1 MINFADPKGE
11 TIKKAYKIKVEGL
24 VQGVG
29 FRPFIYR
36 IAHQNNIMGW
46 VENRSDGVFI
56 HAEGDDGSLATFKED
71 ISSKSPEASSIFS
84 LDTQEAVLKGYNDFT
99 ITTSKT
105 TSGEIT
111 EVSPDIA
118 VCDACLEDMER
129 QPHRTGYPFINCTN
143 CGPRFTIIRD
153 LPYDRDKTTMEPFE
167 MCPICI
173 KEYKDVLDRR
183 FHAQPV
189 ACNNCGPQYTLHP
202 GERKITD
209 INEILV
215 SAAKLI
221 GEGKILSIKGLGGF
235 HLSCDALNEEAV
247 IKLRSGKYREGKPFA
262 VMFRDL
268 ASAERHVQVN
278 KEEKELLSSWR
289 RPIVI
294 LKNKSEGYNLAPS
307 VSHGFDTTGV
317 VIPYMPFHYLL
328 FEKLE
333 TDAIVLTSGNLSDEP
348 VIINNNEALE
358 RLGKVSDATI
368 TYNREIHNR
377 ADDPVTFVV
386 NNKPRLIRRSR
397 GYVPNPVRTDFNVE
411 GIFAAGAELVNCFA
425 LGKGKQAI
433 LSQHI
438 GDLQN
443 LETFEFY
450 RESADRFRRLF
461 RSEITH
467 IALDL
472 HPDYLSTR
480 YALELAGELGI
491 EPIPVQ
497 HHHAHIASCM
507 AEHSLDETV
516 IGISFDGTGL
526 GDDGTIWGGEILLC
540 DLESYE
546 RFSHLEPVLLPG
558 GDAATKNPWRT
569 AVSYLYRTY
578 GEDFPDMGIPF
589 LKAIPKNEI
598 ELIVSAI
605 KHKINAP
612 VTTSMGRLF
621 DAVSALTGTC
631 THSLFHAEA
640 PMRLEQLVLPGI
652 EESYPV
658 GGEKPVA
665 TGSLIEKIVEDIL
678 GNKDKRLIA
687 TKFHNTIIDVIFASA
702 RRARQERGIEKVALS
717 GGTFQNRYLLE
728 NTEKKLSKEGFEV
741 YSQEQVP
748 SNDGGIALGQL
759 AIAARIRNR

>member
-1 MINFADPKGE
+1 MQIQKGE
-11 TIKKAYKIKVEGL
+11 AIKKAKKIKVQGL

-36 IAHQNNIMGW
+36 IAHESNIKGW
-46 VENRSDGVFI
+46 VENRNDGVFI
-56 HAEGDDGSLATFKED
+56 HAEGENRDIEAFLEC
-71 ISSKSPEASSIFS
+71 ISSESPEASSIFS
-84 LDTQEAVLKGYNDFT
+84 LETQETTLNGYNDFS
-99 ITTSKT
+99 ITRSKS

-118 VCDACLEDMER
+118 VCDACLEDLKK
-129 QPHRTGYPFINCTN
+129 QPHRIGYPFINCTN
-143 CGPRFTIIRD
+143 CGPRFTIIRE

-167 MCPICI
+167 MCPVCE

-189 ACNNCGPQYTLHP
+189 ACNNCGPKYTLHI
-202 GERKITD
+202 GKRKITD

-235 HLSCDALNEEAV
+235 HLSCDALNDEAV
-247 IKLRSGKYREGKPFA
+247 KKLRSRKYREGKPFA

-268 ASAERHVQVN
+268 AAAEKHVSVN
-278 KEEKELLSSWR
+278 KEEKELLLSWR

-294 LKNKSEGYNLAPS
+294 LKNKGKGYKLAPS
-307 VSHGFDTTGV
+307 VSNGFDTTGAML
-317 VIPYMPFHYLL
+317 PYMPFHHLL
-328 FEKLE
+328 FENLE

-348 VIINNNEALE
+348 VIISNDEALD
-358 RLGKVSDATI
+358 RLNKVSDAAI

-377 ADDPVTFVV
+377 ADDPVAFVV
-386 NNKPRLIRRSR
+386 NSKPRLIRRSR
-397 GYVPNPVRTDFNVE
+397 GYAPNPVRTGSNVE

-425 LGKGKQAI
+425 IGKGNQAI

-450 RESADRFRRLF
+450 RESAERFRRLF

-507 AEHSLDETV
+507 AEHSLDEKV

-526 GDDGTIWGGEILLC
+526 GDDNTIWGGEILLC

-546 RFSHLEPVLLPG
+546 RFSHLEPVQLPG

-578 GEDFPDMGIPF
+578 GEGFPDIGIPF

-605 KHKINAP
+605 KHKINTP

-621 DAVSALTGTC
+621 DAVAALTGTC

-640 PMRLEQLVLPGI
+640 PMRLEQLLLPGI
-652 EESYPV
+652 RESYPSGV
-658 GGEKPVA
+658 EKPVK
-665 TGSLIEKIVEDIL
+665 TNLLIEKIVEDIL
-678 GNKDKRLIA
+678 ENKNKRLIA

-702 RRARQERGIEKVALS
+702 RRARQERGIKKVVLS

-728 NTEKKLSKEGFEV
+728 NTEKRLSKEGFNV